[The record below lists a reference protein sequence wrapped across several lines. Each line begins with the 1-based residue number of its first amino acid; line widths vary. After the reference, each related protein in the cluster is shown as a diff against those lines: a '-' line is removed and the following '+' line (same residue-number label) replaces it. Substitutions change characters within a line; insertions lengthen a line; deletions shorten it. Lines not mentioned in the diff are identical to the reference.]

1 MNIFV
6 FCFRLSRARRIVE
19 NAFGIMAST
28 WRILLIRIH
37 ALPETINN
45 IILACCIL
53 HNFLRLEKSPE
64 VLTENNS
71 DSEDDDATAPLVAT
85 PSTAY
90 DIREKIADWCVS
102 EGDVAFQYKMI

>member
-1 MNIFV
+1 MNLFV
-6 FCFRLSRARRIVE
+6 FRFRLSRARRIVE

-37 ALPETINN
+37 AQPETINN

-53 HNFLRLEKSPE
+53 HNFLRLEKSPDIC
-64 VLTENNS
+64 TENCS
-71 DSEDDDATAPLVAT
+71 DSEDDDATVPVVAT
-85 PSTAY
+85 PSRAY
-90 DIREKIADWCVS
+90 DIREIIANWCVK